1 MSGCVIR
8 EDARALYPHQ
18 PGSIVALNEV
28 TGGTM
33 AHTWKKS
40 TLGRVVAMALL
51 SLVIA
56 ACATTT
62 RNATSVV
69 DYLYPD
75 SNKAETP
82 SVPVLTLPLRVAIA
96 FTPGDSSVSRSGTS
110 RAVRPLNLR
119 SGGQFILTEKKRQ
132 DLMQEV
138 ANHFKKY
145 PFVKD
150 IEIIPSAYLS
160 PRGSFANLDQIKTMY
175 GVSVI
180 VLLSYDQTQF
190 TDEGALSLTYWTIV
204 GAYLVNGEKNDTHT
218 MLDAVV
224 YDIPSRKMLF
234 RAPGLSEIKGR
245 STPVNLS
252 EQLRA
257 DSEAGVSQATVDM
270 IKNLDAQLIAFREK
284 VKERPEEYRV
294 VRTEG
299 YRGGGMVDGLM
310 LALFSALLG
319 GACWARR
326 RK

>member
-1 MSGCVIR
+1 
-8 EDARALYPHQ
+8 
-18 PGSIVALNEV
+18 
-28 TGGTM
+28 M

-40 TLGRVVAMALL
+40 TYGRVVAMALL

-69 DYLYPD
+69 DYLYPN
-75 SNKAETP
+75 SNTAETP
-82 SVPVLTLPLRVAIA
+82 SVPVLTLPLRVGIA
-96 FTPGDSSVSRSGTS
+96 FAPGNQSVSSSGTA
-110 RAVRPLNLR
+110 RPVRPLSLR
-119 SGGQFILTEKKRQ
+119 SGGQFMLTEKKKQ

-150 IEIIPSAYLS
+150 IEVIPSAYLS

-204 GAYLVNGEKNDTHT
+204 GAYLVSGEKNDTHT

-234 RAPGLSEIKGR
+234 RAPGTSLVKGR
-245 STPVNLS
+245 ATPVNLS
-252 EQLRA
+252 EQQRA
-257 DSEAGVSQATVDM
+257 DSEAGFERAAKEM
-270 IKNLDAQLIAFREK
+270 IANLDVQLSAFREK
-284 VKERPEEYRV
+284 VKERP
-294 VRTEG
+294 TEFKVQPSRE
-299 YRGGGMVDGLM
+299 YRGGG
-310 LALFSALLG
+310 ALDASTLVLVAVLG
-319 GACWARR
+319 GGFLWIRR
-326 RK
+326 RRA